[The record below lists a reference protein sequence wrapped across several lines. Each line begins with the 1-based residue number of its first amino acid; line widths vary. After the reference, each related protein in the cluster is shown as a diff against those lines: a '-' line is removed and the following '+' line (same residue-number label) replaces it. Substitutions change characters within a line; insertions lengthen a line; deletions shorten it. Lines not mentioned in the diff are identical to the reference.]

1 MVRKEYAR
9 STWLS
14 HSSSLERARS
24 EVVTWCCCALL
35 QPTLQLAKFSFQNR
49 PPRDL
54 SYINRAPHLLSLI
67 GVIGTIPQ
75 TKINRPDRK
84 QRGGDRMEV
93 TKKFAKF
100 ANFGTDL
107 RFVESRQL
115 IPKVTPNFWF
125 KEMFA
130 KSELD
135 SPR

>member
-1 MVRKEYAR
+1 MLLCPPAA
-9 STWLS
+9 
-14 HSSSLERARS
+14 HSAIGKIFIS
-24 EVVTWCCCALL
+24 E
-35 QPTLQLAKFSFQNR
+35 
-49 PPRDL
+49 PPAPRYL

-115 IPKVTPNFWF
+115 IPKVTPNF
-125 KEMFA
+125 
-130 KSELD
+130 
-135 SPR
+135 